1 MIPCHSFSSRTENYI
16 EGVTLLC
23 NDCPN
28 KIEIDSGG
36 KNTMDNLENI
46 LKSLLPLILIIL
58 FSWVFSY
65 LSRKKKQL
73 EPAKNA
79 ATERGQA
86 EDLLDIFSGRSGQ
99 QPMSSEAAAEN
110 LPPLPSAATRW
121 APRGGLAPPPVTAD
135 PIKPKMWGA

>member
-1 MIPCHSFSSRTENYI
+1 
-16 EGVTLLC
+16 
-23 NDCPN
+23 
-28 KIEIDSGG
+28 
-36 KNTMDNLENI
+36 MDNLESI

-65 LSRKKKQL
+65 LSRKKKQP

-79 ATERGQA
+79 ATDRAPA
-86 EDLLDIFSGRSGQ
+86 EDLIDIFSGRSGR
-99 QPMSSEAAAEN
+99 QPMSSEAGVED

-121 APRGGLAPPPVTAD
+121 APQGGLAPPPATAD